1 MGTITRRRF
10 RFRVGSGEP
19 PVRKATLTGGFLNSR
34 FHIPAT
40 AFGLALA
47 LSGCMSRPDLTAS
60 TTPTTGVSP
69 ERAAAIAE
77 MRAMAEAGDAMP
89 YPDAF
94 QTEQTARLATRQEPH
109 DVIHAQAIE
118 TELALIAEQRAK
130 VHDPSEIA
138 ALDERARQ
146 LRKLALSAGAGGLRQ

>member
-1 MGTITRRRF
+1 L
-10 RFRVGSGEP
+10 
-19 PVRKATLTGGFLNSR
+19 KGGVLISR
-34 FHIPAT
+34 FYIA
-40 AFGLALA
+40 AAACGLALA
-47 LSGCMSRPDLTAS
+47 LSGCMGRPDLTAS
-60 TTPTTGVSP
+60 TAPTATFSP

-77 MRAMAEAGDAMP
+77 MRAMAEAGDSMP

-94 QTEQTARLATRQEPH
+94 QTEQTARLVTRPEPH
-109 DVIHAQAIE
+109 DVIDAQAIE

-130 VHDPSEIA
+130 ARDPSEIA

>member
-1 MGTITRRRF
+1 M
-10 RFRVGSGEP
+10 
-19 PVRKATLTGGFLNSR
+19 KGGVLISR
-34 FHIPAT
+34 FHIAAA

-60 TTPTTGVSP
+60 TAPTATISP

-77 MRAMAEAGDAMP
+77 MRAMAEAGDSMP

-94 QTEQTARLATRQEPH
+94 QTEQTARLVTREEPH
-109 DVIHAQAIE
+109 DVIDAQAIE
-118 TELALIAEQRAK
+118 IELALIAEQRAK
-130 VHDPSEIA
+130 ARDPSEIA